1 MLWLRVNMFSN
12 ELIFMNVWCK
22 GGKYL
27 LIRQVMFEDKK
38 YCDNLLR
45 SKENAYV
52 QCTLDIVCLWKNIAM

>member
-1 MLWLRVNMFSN
+1 MFSN

-45 SKENAYV
+45 SKENTYV
-52 QCTLDIVCLWKNIAM
+52 CPVYTGHCLLMEKHCYVGY